1 MAARLG
7 HEEPLYVGVGLVYR
21 MGVRPVTCLELL
33 LLVAGCGGGTPG
45 PAAPTDENPAG
56 PVAGAEESKPRGAG
70 RARRAARVTCEDGS
84 CFSCGEAACLTGFY
98 CAVNPRGHG
107 CAWTPSCA
115 TKVTCACLAPSLRE
129 TPGCQCEEK
138 DGGVYVS
145 CDGATL

>member
-7 HEEPLYVGVGLVYR
+7 HEEPLYGGVGLVYR
-21 MGVRPVTCLELL
+21 KGVSPVKCLGLL
-33 LLVAGCGGGTPG
+33 LLVAGCGGASPG
-45 PAAPTDENPAG
+45 PAAPTDEKPAG
-56 PVAGAEESKPRGAG
+56 PAAGAEESKPR

-84 CFSCGEAACLTGFY
+84 CFSCGEAACLIGFY

-115 TKVTCACLAPSLRE
+115 TKVTCACLAPSLGE

-138 DGGVYVS
+138 NGGVYVS